1 MSNSKINSWDWDI
14 RVRERNL
21 RNGTL
26 TEKDI
31 EHERAK
37 LTDLAEQTD
46 PVTEAQPAIGDG
58 DGDDVEDEDDGVNES
73 RESEDQPS

>member
-21 RNGTL
+21 KNGIL

-31 EHERAK
+31 EQERGK
-37 LTDLAEQTD
+37 LADLAEQTD
-46 PVTEAQPAIGDG
+46 PVTEAQPAIGTG
-58 DGDDVEDEDDGVNES
+58 EDDEP
-73 RESEDQPS
+73 EEQPS

>member
-21 RNGTL
+21 RNGIL
-26 TEKDI
+26 TEKDV
-31 EHERAK
+31 EHERGK

-46 PVTEAQPAIGDG
+46 PVTETQPAIGD
-58 DGDDVEDEDDGVNES
+58 EDLDEP
-73 RESEDQPS
+73 EDQPS

>member
-21 RNGTL
+21 KNGIL

-31 EHERAK
+31 EHERGK
-37 LTDLAEQTD
+37 LADLAGETD
-46 PVTEAQPAIGDG
+46 PVTEAQPAIGG
-58 DGDDVEDEDDGVNES
+58 AEDDDET
-73 RESEDQPS
+73 EDQPS

>member
-21 RNGTL
+21 KNGTL

-31 EHERAK
+31 EHERGK
-37 LTDLAEQTD
+37 LTDLAAETD
-46 PVTEAQPAIGDG
+46 PVTEAQPAIG
-58 DGDDVEDEDDGVNES
+58 GDDIDDET
-73 RESEDQPS
+73 EDQPS

>member
-21 RNGTL
+21 KNGTL
-26 TEKDI
+26 TEKDV
-31 EHERAK
+31 ENERGK

-46 PVTEAQPAIGDG
+46 AVSEIQPAIGG
-58 DGDDVEDEDDGVNES
+58 DEDDDDEPR
-73 RESEDQPS
+73 REHEDQPS

>member
-21 RNGTL
+21 KQGIL

-31 EHERAK
+31 EQERGRLA
-37 LTDLAEQTD
+37 DLADQTD
-46 PVTEAQPAIGDG
+46 PVTEAQPAIGQG
-58 DGDDVEDEDDGVNES
+58 EDEADDD
-73 RESEDQPS
+73 ESEEQPS

>member
-21 RNGTL
+21 KNGTL
-26 TEKDI
+26 TEKDV
-31 EHERAK
+31 ENERGK

-46 PVTEAQPAIGDG
+46 AVSEIQPAIGG
-58 DGDDVEDEDDGVNES
+58 DEDDDEP
-73 RESEDQPS
+73 EDQPS

>member
-21 RNGTL
+21 SNGIL

-31 EHERAK
+31 EAQRAK

-46 PVTEAQPAIGDG
+46 PVTEAQPALNEEEA
-58 DGDDVEDEDDGVNES
+58 DDDEIEEEAS
-73 RESEDQPS
+73 

>member
-21 RNGTL
+21 NNGIL
-26 TEKDI
+26 TEKDV
-31 EHERAK
+31 EQQRAK

-46 PVTEAQPAIGDG
+46 PVTEAQPALNE
-58 DGDDVEDEDDGVNES
+58 EDEDDELEEEAS
-73 RESEDQPS
+73 

>member
-21 RNGTL
+21 KNGTL

-31 EHERAK
+31 EAKDAK
-37 LTDLAEQTD
+37 LVDLADQAD
-46 PVTEAQPAIGDG
+46 AVTEVQPAIGNGEDDD
-58 DGDDVEDEDDGVNES
+58 DGDDEVAGEAS
-73 RESEDQPS
+73 